1 MDACNSMSVLFYRRS
16 KPLGKVRRRV
26 QNLRIPSSS
35 YCDYAASGSKLDLS
49 HNESARFAADSLLC
63 QGLEG
68 YHNMLKAEGEVDFLS
83 ELEKDYVLQNGS
95 NANTDEAGEKDK
107 MDIEID
113 CRSPFSSV
121 LTNSVAYLDKKSH
134 EDVKSAAPV
143 SDDPSAEVFF
153 QSDSSAAAMKDLVR
167 QFLRK
172 AKLALA
178 IVMDSFSDP
187 ELLCDLLEASR
198 KRNVSVH
205 LLLDHLN
212 LKVFVNVWQELK
224 LISKN
229 FPKVSV
235 RSVPGQTY
243 CAKTGRKLTGQVV
256 ESFIIADWDEVLTG
270 TYSFTWL
277 SGQVHHNILALIK
290 GSSVSHFQQEFVRLN
305 SSSKPVPGFVTF
317 ITLPQ
322 SLCLYST
329 SNKPQNTVRKKRDT
343 GLNTERI
350 APELPLRP
358 SVQPG
363 AEYKMQRVTVGK
375 PQHTLRAACTQ
386 LEERAKVEEQ
396 WERNQ
401 NQFHG
406 HQNLPDPNVF
416 SDIQSQLH
424 STPVITTAGKNVEVQ
439 KPHTL
444 NAMSPTHGPQSNEHD
459 QSALK
464 KKNSLTHLDGST
476 EGVFPQQ
483 RNRNILTE
491 PSGFTPGIETQRNQ
505 WDSSLNVYP
514 KVEPLCD
521 QPKLLSPPTS
531 QQIQSKPSLQI
542 TFSSP
547 REQMSGVQPNISF
560 QETSKQDEF
569 MKQYHGPLNSPFY
582 AVPSCV
588 KPTPPG
594 IGTCLSPQ
602 RQADSKRFLSDVQ
615 TKMHLYPFTS
625 QLNLTQRR
633 HWSLQKATG
642 PRVIG
647 CYNSFSGTHVMGQA
661 GWRPLQDSRN
671 TSLGRSLSMMERCTV
686 GYRGAGLHPN

>member
-83 ELEKDYVLQNGS
+83 ELEKDYVLQNGII
-95 NANTDEAGEKDK
+95 ANTDEAGEKDK
-107 MDIEID
+107 MDIEFD
-113 CRSPFSSV
+113 CRSPFPSV
-121 LTNSVAYLDKKSH
+121 LTNSVEYLDKKSH

-143 SDDPSAEVFF
+143 SDDPSVEVFF
-153 QSDSSAAAMKDLVR
+153 QSDSSAAAMKDLIR

-229 FPKVSV
+229 FP
-235 RSVPGQTY
+235 
-243 CAKTGRKLTGQVV
+243 
-256 ESFIIADWDEVLTG
+256 
-270 TYSFTWL
+270 
-277 SGQVHHNILALIK
+277 
-290 GSSVSHFQQEFVRLN
+290 
-305 SSSKPVPGFVTF
+305 
-317 ITLPQ
+317 
-322 SLCLYST
+322 
-329 SNKPQNTVRKKRDT
+329 
-343 GLNTERI
+343 
-350 APELPLRP
+350 
-358 SVQPG
+358 
-363 AEYKMQRVTVGK
+363 
-375 PQHTLRAACTQ
+375 
-386 LEERAKVEEQ
+386 
-396 WERNQ
+396 
-401 NQFHG
+401 
-406 HQNLPDPNVF
+406 
-416 SDIQSQLH
+416 
-424 STPVITTAGKNVEVQ
+424 
-439 KPHTL
+439 
-444 NAMSPTHGPQSNEHD
+444 
-459 QSALK
+459 
-464 KKNSLTHLDGST
+464 
-476 EGVFPQQ
+476 
-483 RNRNILTE
+483 
-491 PSGFTPGIETQRNQ
+491 
-505 WDSSLNVYP
+505 
-514 KVEPLCD
+514 VEPLCD
-521 QPKLLSPPTS
+521 QPNLLSPPTS
-531 QQIQSKPSLQI
+531 QQIQSKPSHQI

-547 REQMSGVQPNISF
+547 REQMSKLQPNISF

-569 MKQYHGPLNSPFY
+569 MKQYQGPLNSPFY

-615 TKMHLYPFTS
+615 TKMHFYPVTS

-661 GWRPLQDSRN
+661 GWRPLLDSRN
-671 TSLGRSLSMMERCTV
+671 ASLGRSLSMTERCTV
-686 GYRGAGLHPN
+686 DYRGAGLHPN